1 MFLVLN
7 KEDDSLI
14 KTIEKMTLEEILKY
28 EKENPDHYIL
38 DENYQIDLT
47 LDDEIDFADLC

>member
-14 KTIEKMTLEEILKY
+14 KRIEKMTLGEILKY

-38 DENYQIDLT
+38 DENYQIDLI
-47 LDDEIDFADLC
+47 LDDEIDFTDLC

>member
-14 KTIEKMTLEEILKY
+14 KQIEKMTLEDIVKY

-38 DENYQIDLT
+38 DENYYTDETI
-47 LDDEIDFADLC
+47 DDEINFDDLC

>member
-1 MFLVLN
+1 MFLVLS

-14 KTIEKMTLEEILKY
+14 KQIEKMTLEDIVKY

-38 DENYQIDLT
+38 DENYYTDETI
-47 LDDEIDFADLC
+47 DDEINLDDLC

>member
-38 DENYQIDLT
+38 DESYQIDLT

>member
-47 LDDEIDFADLC
+47 LDDEIDFTDLC